1 LTTAFSGIIGAVFAL
16 SYSSPEKA
24 GDVTSW
30 ILPFTSGGFL
40 YISLASILPEMLSEK
55 DTTLSLKQILSLN
68 LGILTIYWFSLMF
81 H

>member
-1 LTTAFSGIIGAVFAL
+1 MTASAGIIGAIFAL
-16 SYSSPEKA
+16 AYTSAKEA

-40 YISLASILPEMLSEK
+40 YIALVGIVPELVKEKNLSVSIK
-55 DTTLSLKQILSLN
+55 QIISLKFGIIL
-68 LGILTIYWFSLMF
+68 IYALAKIF